1 MNKTMPKKK
10 RGKQKMKKAKIN
22 STKAEKT
29 IKR

>member
-1 MNKTMPKKK
+1 MNKTMSKKEGK
-10 RGKQKMKKAKIN
+10 RKTTKTKIN